1 MDDATTVRVLCRK
14 LILPKNDDES
24 LQWLIGSP
32 FFPQFTVVST
42 LRCLHSQQSDS
53 LSPNFAKEADDITAL
68 IIKGFHVIG
77 ALVIGKDGDLEQNAK
92 KAINAAFKLR
102 EFLNGVENLGNFDLL
117 GGVAGSSGGEA
128 KFFASKSG
136 DLKNLKAV
144 DSVVYEEEPEKYVW
158 QRGCLLRCE
167 LPIKLPVYVPAN
179 KESGEKCFEYILFD
193 LMFHRTYFLLS
204 L

>member
-1 MDDATTVRVLCRK
+1 MDNGTTVRVLCRK

-42 LRCLHSQQSDS
+42 IRCLHGQQSET
-53 LSPNFAKEADDITAL
+53 LSPDFAKEADDIRAL

-77 ALVIGKDGDLEQNAK
+77 ALIIGKDGDLEQNAK

-102 EFLNGVENLGNFDLL
+102 ETLNGVNNLGNVDLI
-117 GGVAGSSGGEA
+117 GGVAGSSGGEV

-136 DLKNLKAV
+136 YLKSVKAV
-144 DSVVYEEEPEKYVW
+144 NSVVCEEEPEKYVW
-158 QRGCLLRCE
+158 ERGCLLRCE
-167 LPIKLPVYVPAN
+167 LPIKLSVYVPAN
-179 KESGEKCFEYILFD
+179 KESGDNILNGSF
-193 LMFHRTYFLLS
+193 
-204 L
+204 

>member
-1 MDDATTVRVLCRK
+1 MDNGTTVRVLCRK

-42 LRCLHSQQSDS
+42 IRCLHGQQSET
-53 LSPNFAKEADDITAL
+53 LSPDFAKEADDIRAL

-77 ALVIGKDGDLEQNAK
+77 ALIIGKDGDLEQNAK

-102 EFLNGVENLGNFDLL
+102 ETLNGVNNLGNVDLI
-117 GGVAGSSGGEA
+117 GGVAGSSGGEV

-136 DLKNLKAV
+136 DLKSVKAV
-144 DSVVYEEEPEKYVW
+144 NSVVYEEEPEKYVW
-158 QRGCLLRCE
+158 ERGCLLRCE
-167 LPIKLPVYVPAN
+167 LPIKLSVYVPAN
-179 KESGEKCFEYILFD
+179 KESGDNILNGSF
-193 LMFHRTYFLLS
+193 
-204 L
+204 